1 MLAETWR
8 LDEISQAPLGQLTW
22 YHLFANA
29 AQMSESM

>member
-8 LDEISQAPLGQLTW
+8 LDEMTQAPLAQLTR

-29 AQMSESM
+29 AQMLESM